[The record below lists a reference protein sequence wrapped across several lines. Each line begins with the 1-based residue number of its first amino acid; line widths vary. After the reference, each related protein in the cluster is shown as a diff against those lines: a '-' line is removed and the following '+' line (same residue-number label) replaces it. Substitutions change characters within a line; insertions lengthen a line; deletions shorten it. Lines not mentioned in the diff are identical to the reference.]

1 MVVLD
6 FTFRVAQDIKKMRKV
21 TSRWKRRKGGDGRAG
36 KEEMEEE
43 GKRRYKRRKR
53 GRKYDMK
60 AEGKNMREEEK
71 RKWKRRKRG
80 GIDGDCD
87 ARYRREETPPNL
99 WIS

>member
-1 MVVLD
+1 
-6 FTFRVAQDIKKMRKV
+6 
-21 TSRWKRRKGGDGRAG
+21 
-36 KEEMEEE
+36 
-43 GKRRYKRRKR
+43 
-53 GRKYDMK
+53 MK